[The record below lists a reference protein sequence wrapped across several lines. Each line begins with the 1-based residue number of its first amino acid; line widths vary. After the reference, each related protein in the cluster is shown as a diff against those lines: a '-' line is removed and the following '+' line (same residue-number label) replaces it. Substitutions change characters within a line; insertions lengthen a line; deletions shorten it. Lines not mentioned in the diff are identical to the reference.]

1 MPVNI
6 AFAGGNACNHR
17 VDLERLND
25 SQLTTPKLLPR
36 VAENPSKTLTV
47 GSSHFVHRSSVP

>member
-17 VDLERLND
+17 VDLQRLND

-36 VAENPSKTLTV
+36 VAENANKTLIV
-47 GSSHFVHRSSVP
+47 GSSHFVHFSLAP